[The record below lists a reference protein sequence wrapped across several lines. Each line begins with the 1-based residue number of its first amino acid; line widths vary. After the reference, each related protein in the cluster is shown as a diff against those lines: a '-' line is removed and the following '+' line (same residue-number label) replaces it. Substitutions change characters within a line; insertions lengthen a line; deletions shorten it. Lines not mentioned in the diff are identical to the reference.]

1 MVEVMEEVMVKVQE
15 QVELVEA
22 LVEVMEE
29 VMIELQEQA
38 EVVEAKVKEIVFAP
52 EAMGG
57 G

>member
-1 MVEVMEEVMVKVQE
+1 
-15 QVELVEA
+15 
-22 LVEVMEE
+22 MEE

-38 EVVEAKVKEIVFAP
+38 EVVEAKMKEIVFAS

>member
-38 EVVEAKVKEIVFAP
+38 EVVEAKVKGVYIR
-52 EAMGG
+52 GNG
-57 G
+57 WWLS

>member
-1 MVEVMEEVMVKVQE
+1 MVKVMEEVMVKVQE

-38 EVVEAKVKEIVFAP
+38 EVVETKVKEIVFAS

>member
-1 MVEVMEEVMVKVQE
+1 MVKVMEEVMVKVQE

-29 VMIELQEQA
+29 VMIEVQEQA
-38 EVVEAKVKEIVFAP
+38 EVVEAKVKEIVFAS